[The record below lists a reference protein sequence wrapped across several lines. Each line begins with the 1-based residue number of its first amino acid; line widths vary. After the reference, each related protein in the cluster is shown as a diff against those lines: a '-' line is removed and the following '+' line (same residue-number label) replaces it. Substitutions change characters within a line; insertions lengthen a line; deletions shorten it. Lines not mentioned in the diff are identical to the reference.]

1 MGWGSLEKEL
11 INGTRVGLAG
21 TPLARAKCNLPVYC
35 PRPASSLNFALNPQP
50 GQFSNLKST
59 MNARG
64 AHISRAEPNGDWGDD
79 PSEAPYPSQAGC
91 HTPLHTP
98 EPQFPS
104 CLICTRR
111 GRLAD
116 ALPLQ
121 SSLHCRKIFLRSRS
135 WCRVLLQ
142 RITAR
147 EEVVFV
153 FVYLCFRVFVF
164 VCYCRVSRL
173 ERKWY
178 LARHQILHNSRSIA
192 SSLPP
197 ISSSWS

>member
-1 MGWGSLEKEL
+1 MGPGL
-11 INGTRVGLAG
+11 GLAG
-21 TPLARAKCNLPVYC
+21 TPLARSKCNLPVYC

-121 SSLHCRKIFLRSRS
+121 SSLHCWKIFLRGRS

-142 RITAR
+142 RIMAR
-147 EEVVFV
+147 EEFV
-153 FVYLCFRVFVF
+153 FVYLCICLCVFNL
-164 VCYCRVSRL
+164 YSRL
-173 ERKWY
+173 DVY
-178 LARHQILHNSRSIA
+178 LCFYPNLRDCTLHSFLIF
-192 SSLPP
+192 
-197 ISSSWS
+197 IMDD

>member
-1 MGWGSLEKEL
+1 MGPGL
-11 INGTRVGLAG
+11 GLAG
-21 TPLARAKCNLPVYC
+21 TPLARSKCNLPVYC

-50 GQFSNLKST
+50 GQFSDLKST

>member
-1 MGWGSLEKEL
+1 MGPGL
-11 INGTRVGLAG
+11 GLAG
-21 TPLARAKCNLPVYC
+21 TPQARPKCNLPVYC

-59 MNARG
+59 MNVRG

-121 SSLHCRKIFLRSRS
+121 SSLHCNPLCSAGKYFSR
-135 WCRVLLQ
+135 V
-142 RITAR
+142 
-147 EEVVFV
+147 EVG
-153 FVYLCFRVFVF
+153 VF

-178 LARHQILHNSRSIA
+178 LARHQILHNSPSIA

-197 ISSSWS
+197 ISSSWSS

>member
-1 MGWGSLEKEL
+1 MGPGL
-11 INGTRVGLAG
+11 GLAG
-21 TPLARAKCNLPVYC
+21 TPLARSKCNLPVYC

-121 SSLHCRKIFLRSRS
+121 SSLHCNPLCSAGKYFSR
-135 WCRVLLQ
+135 V
-142 RITAR
+142 
-147 EEVVFV
+147 EVG
-153 FVYLCFRVFVF
+153 VF

-173 ERKWY
+173 ERKWCFYSCICVFVY
-178 LARHQILHNSRSIA
+178 LCLRVFVFV
-192 SSLPP
+192 
-197 ISSSWS
+197 